1 MPKSLRAH
9 FLMAVKGLRDPHF
22 FKSVVLMVEDG
33 ENGSMGLIL
42 NQPSKTSVQD
52 ALADHFDLPGI
63 GDLVYTGGPVEP
75 SALFILHNAG
85 DVDDNEQPL
94 LPGLYVGST
103 ANAFQDVVQRI
114 ADGDKDIKFRIYR
127 GCAGWAPYQ
136 LQGELA
142 RGDWLTVPATAE
154 HVLHDNP
161 YDLWEQLVEIAGR
174 QSGVVPASNGNP
186 ELN

>member
-9 FLMAVKGLRDPHF
+9 FLMAVKGLRDPNF
-22 FKSVVLMVEDG
+22 YKAVVLMVEDG

-42 NQPSKTSVQD
+42 NQPSDSLVQE
-52 ALADHFDLPGI
+52 ALAEHFDLPGI
-63 GDLVYTGGPVEP
+63 DDLIYTGGPVEP

-85 DVDDNEQPL
+85 DVDIEEQPL

-103 ANAFQDVVQRI
+103 ATAFQEVVQRI
-114 ADGDKDIKFRIYR
+114 ADGDKDIKFRVFR
-127 GCAGWAPYQ
+127 GCAGWAAYQ

-161 YDLWEQLVEIAGR
+161 YDLWERLVDIAGR
-174 QSGVVPASNGNP
+174 QSGVIPVTDGNP